1 MIKTSKP
8 KVFAN
13 KVISQMIQHMVSE
26 DMIVNNKD
34 YQALRSVFRKCG
46 GSWEALVDGNQV
58 HIELLK
64 KIVSEWGK
72 MPGRKKKSDQLI

>member
-13 KVISQMIQHMVSE
+13 KVIKQMIEHILSE
-26 DMIVNNKD
+26 DMVVRLRD
-34 YQALRSVFRKCG
+34 YLALRSVFRQCG
-46 GSWEALVDGNQV
+46 GSWEKLVDGDQI

-64 KIVSEWGK
+64 RIITEWGQ
-72 MPGRKKKSDQLI
+72 MPGRKEKSDQLV